1 MTGTDGARRA
11 ALVTGGSGA
20 IGGAIARRL
29 AAAGDRVAV
38 HYHGSQ
44 AKADAIVAAVGAQ
57 GGEAFAVRADV
68 TAAAEVE
75 AMVAAVV
82 ERWGRLDVLVNNAG
96 INRDTLLMRMD
107 EADWDAV
114 ITTNLKSAYLCAK
127 AVTRAMMRQRY
138 GRILNVSSVVGIA
151 GNAGQTNYAAAKAG
165 LLGFTRSLAKEVA
178 TRGITVNALAPGFI
192 DAGMTEGL
200 SGEMRERALG
210 FIPVGRFGSVED
222 VAEAAWFLCSE
233 GAGYITGQVLQ
244 VDGGMVMA

>member
-1 MTGTDGARRA
+1 MTGEQRRA

-20 IGGAIARRL
+20 IGGAIAKRL
-29 AAAGDRVAV
+29 AAGGDRVAV

-44 AKADAIVAAVGAQ
+44 AKADAVVAEIVER

-75 AMVAAVV
+75 AMVAAVS

-96 INRDTLLMRMD
+96 ITRDTLLMRMD

-114 ITTNLKSAYLCAK
+114 ITTNLKSAYLCCK

-138 GRILNVSSVVGIA
+138 GRILNVSSVVGVT
-151 GNAGQTNYAAAKAG
+151 GNPGQANYAAAKAG
-165 LLGFTRSLAKEVA
+165 LLGFTRSMAKELA
-178 TRGITVNALAPGFI
+178 TRGVTVNAVAPGFI

-200 SGEMRERALG
+200 GAEMREKALG
-210 FIPVGRFGSVED
+210 YIPVGRFGSVED
-222 VAEAAWFLCSE
+222 VAEAVWFLCSD

-244 VDGGMVMA
+244 IDGGMVMA